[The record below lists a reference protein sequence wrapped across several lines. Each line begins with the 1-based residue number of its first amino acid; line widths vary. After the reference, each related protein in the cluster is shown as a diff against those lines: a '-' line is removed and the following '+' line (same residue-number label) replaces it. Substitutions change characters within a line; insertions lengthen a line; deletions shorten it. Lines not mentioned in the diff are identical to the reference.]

1 MNHLYSWRD
10 LLASEHLLQALHW
23 HLHELEKLN
32 DRRNP
37 KNPLSSD
44 SLCFF
49 AFPNASR
56 FCLSCLSLLSSATD
70 LFINSLILFDSFS
83 KSSIF
88 TSFAFPSVKV
98 TSGKIDASFLMIDS
112 RGFPSK
118 VNTSAMASFSPSR
131 FFMYFTPWT
140 LSMPHFKF
148 SWMARSS

>member
-1 MNHLYSWRD
+1 MLMNHLYSCRD
-10 LLASEHLLQALHW
+10 LLASEHFLQARHW

-49 AFPNASR
+49 TFANASR
-56 FCLSCLSLLSSATD
+56 LCLSCLSFLSSATD

-131 FFMYFTPWT
+131 FFMYFTP
-140 LSMPHFKF
+140 
-148 SWMARSS
+148 